1 MRELLSLA
9 ANTNIN
15 TEHAQAWKKMASA
28 VAECKF
34 DPA

>member
-9 ANTNIN
+9 ANNNIN
-15 TEHAQAWKKMASA
+15 TEHAQVWKKMTSA
-28 VAECKF
+28 VGECKL